1 LAPPGQRNAG
11 ALATAGYGTALG
23 IVRAA
28 VEGGKR
34 IEVVATETRPL
45 LQGARLTAFELA
57 LDGIPVTLIT
67 DGMAAHV
74 MSKGLVS
81 KAIVGADRVL
91 ATGHVANKI
100 GTLGLAIAAKRFAI
114 PFYVAA
120 PLSTFDFSSRPEDVA
135 IEERDPREVLSF
147 AGRRIA
153 PRGVGALNPAFDLT
167 PPDLISAVITDRG
180 VYGPGDF
187 ASLARLTS

>member
-1 LAPPGQRNAG
+1 MGV
-11 ALATAGYGTALG
+11 
-23 IVRAA
+23 IRAA
-28 VEGGKR
+28 VEAGKR
-34 IEVVATETRPL
+34 IEVIATETRPL
-45 LQGARLTAFELA
+45 LQGARLTAFELSR
-57 LDGIPVTLIT
+57 DGIPVTLIT
-67 DGMAAHV
+67 DGMAAHL

-100 GTLGLAIAAKRFAI
+100 GTLGLAIAAKGFSI

-120 PLSTFDFSSRPEDVA
+120 PLSTFDFSSKPEEVE
-135 IEERDPREVLSF
+135 IEERDPEEVLSF

-167 PPDLISAVITDRG
+167 PPDLISAIITDRG
-180 VYGPGDF
+180 VYKPWDLAG
-187 ASLARLTS
+187 LARLIS